1 MPRKKAAATSVA
13 ETPHQAAIAAPVVPA
28 PVAPAPV
35 APELKQSV
43 TFDPEKHIAINQ
55 RIYEREA
62 FSQEQVQAIS
72 QVNFADQQLA
82 NAQQNLIISKLGRD
96 KLVETLIEMIDQVP
110 FVGVT
115 DENATDETE

>member
-1 MPRKKAAATSVA
+1 MPRKKAAATSVP
-13 ETPHQAAIAAPVVPA
+13 ETPHQAAIAAP
-28 PVAPAPV
+28 APV
-35 APELKQSV
+35 APEPQQSV

-96 KLVETLIEMIDQVP
+96 KLVENLIEAIDQVP

-115 DENATDETE
+115 DENAADETE